1 MTQTGASAYVRQL
14 VGMAVAT
21 ALLTT
26 VAAPAFA
33 ATPDKTAAPLSS
45 RAIAK
50 VVAASPTPAPAASAV
65 APAASAVAPAAPAP
79 KAPKQSGGGSFFKS
93 RTGVLILSAFV
104 VGTGYALYSA
114 KNDRIKGLNR

>member
-1 MTQTGASAYVRQL
+1 
-14 VGMAVAT
+14 MAVAT

-33 ATPDKTAAPLSS
+33 ATPDKTTAPLSS

-50 VVAASPTPAPAASAV
+50 VVAASPTP